1 MGLVQRQSHC
11 WKTIGIFG
19 DSSCPEL
26 TSLVHCRNCSIYNK
40 AGRGLFDRDMPIE
53 FIEEATKNLS
63 SIKEKEIEDYL
74 SVIIFRVEKEWLA
87 FKTIYLQETT
97 SIRPV
102 HRVPF
107 RTNNVFMGVANIN
120 GELLLCISLARL
132 LEYTPDEEKVQQ
144 DQRIYRRM
152 IVINKNG
159 ERYVFP
165 VDEVL
170 GIYRIPINDIE
181 EPPVTLTKSPSTFIE
196 GIFNLQDNK
205 VGLLNE
211 DSFLQALKRSII
223 S

>member
-1 MGLVQRQSHC
+1 
-11 WKTIGIFG
+11 
-19 DSSCPEL
+19 
-26 TSLVHCRNCSIYNK
+26 
-40 AGRGLFDRDMPIE
+40 MPIE

-132 LEYTPDEEKVQQ
+132 LEYAPDEEKVQQ